1 MSVTNVEKL
10 LFDEVSEIIEYF
22 HPHIVSFNTS
32 QKIDDLLSLIGNA
45 QMRYNPY
52 ILLDELQNGA
62 DLEEMKIL
70 QRTESKRR
78 YQ

>member
-1 MSVTNVEKL
+1 MSITNVEKL
-10 LFDEVSEIIEYF
+10 LCDEVSEIIEYF
-22 HPHIVSFNTS
+22 HPHLASFNTS
-32 QKIDDLLSLIGNA
+32 QKIDDLLSLIASA

-70 QRTESKRR
+70 QRTEAKRR